1 MFTNKIARKVFFNFS
16 DPKKRNFSATE
27 SEKIF
32 KEKQNKL
39 HTCAAAV
46 GVLH

>member
-1 MFTNKIARKVFFNFS
+1 MFTSKLFINLS
-16 DPKKRNFSATE
+16 DPKKLNFSATE
-27 SEKIF
+27 SKKIF